1 MYSRWLRQL
10 ELKAW
15 RYLTKAGHHVD
26 EVITHIAHDVPGR
39 SDLEIWIRQ
48 SQIGATAF
56 PRPRQDDPVIVSLL
70 TESLLTSEPILSSR
84 VLQIVY

>member
-15 RYLTKAGHHVD
+15 RCLTKAGHHVD

-39 SDLEIWIRQ
+39 SDLEIWMRQ
-48 SQIGATAF
+48 SQIGAIAF
-56 PRPRQDDPVIVSLL
+56 PRLKEDDSSIQSLM
-70 TESLLTSEPILSSR
+70 SGEPILFSH
-84 VLQIVY
+84 II